1 MVLLGGH
8 MRAVI
13 GKVLGH
19 TLTLSHWEVRLIPM
33 HNKVTYTKQCDF
45 TLGSTLEISSGRE

>member
-1 MVLLGGH
+1 MVLLGGN